1 MYWDKVSIA
10 ADHSK
15 CFNGPS
21 KRCSGVSSYAGVN
34 FMSLQSSN
42 SQLVDILEYFNY
54 TVLEV
59 SCCVVVRS

>member
-10 ADHSK
+10 ADRSK

-21 KRCSGVSSYAGVN
+21 KRCSGEFICRVN
-34 FMSLQSSN
+34 LVSLQSSN
-42 SQLVDILEYFNY
+42 SELVEILKYFNY
-54 TVLEV
+54 TVLQA